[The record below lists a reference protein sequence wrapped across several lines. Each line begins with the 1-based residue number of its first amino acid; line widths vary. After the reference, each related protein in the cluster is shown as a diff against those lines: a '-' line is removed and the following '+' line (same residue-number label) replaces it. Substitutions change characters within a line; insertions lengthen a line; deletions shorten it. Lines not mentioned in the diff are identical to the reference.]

1 VTAVI
6 NEGFVGDAI
15 GTLQSRYRPVEVE
28 QTTIDVPAS
37 DFDEYVENARDGY
50 VGGAYAWV
58 MRRQEEAGY
67 PSESY
72 DGGVVDGEQA
82 LLILPRGR
90 TEWGLPG
97 GGVENDETYERAV
110 RREVLEET
118 GVGCEVTGL
127 WHLHRRRWQS
137 EDPADDRETDTLYPF
152 FDADYVGGSISVQA
166 GEVDGAAWFA
176 EPPSP
181 LMDATERRANTFF

>member
-1 VTAVI
+1 MTTAI
-6 NEGFVGDAI
+6 NDGFVAEAI
-15 GTLQSRYRPVEVE
+15 ETLQSRYGEVDVEEV
-28 QTTIDVPAS
+28 TVDVPGEE
-37 DFDEYVENARDGY
+37 FDQYVENARDGY
-50 VGGAYAWV
+50 VGGTHAWV
-58 MRRQEEAGY
+58 TRRSEEAGY

-72 DGGVVDGEQA
+72 DGGVVDSEQA
-82 LLILPRGR
+82 LLTLPRGK

-97 GGVENDETYERAV
+97 GGVEGDETFERAV

-127 WHLHRRRWQS
+127 WHLVRRTWRS
-137 EDPADDRETDTLYPF
+137 DDPADDRETVTLNPF

-176 EPPSP
+176 EPPRP
-181 LMDATERRANTFF
+181 LMAQTKRRADTFF